1 MTATAGT
8 ESTTAEWP
16 GGLKPARFVVMATA
30 WPSTH
35 GRNGACCLEPRIAG
49 GGLAPPGPGGH
60 HQIMRGAFERSHP
73 GTQRLIRLY

>member
-16 GGLKPARFVVMATA
+16 GELKPARFIVMATV

-60 HQIMRGAFERSHP
+60 HQIMR
-73 GTQRLIRLY
+73 